1 MNERADESRQI
12 ADDVKTLHSLGYA
25 QELLRRMSAFSNFAI
40 SLSIICILAGCITTF
55 HLALCGVG
63 GAAVGLGWPLVSL
76 YALAVAATMGQVAS
90 AFPTAGGL
98 YHWASILGGKGWG
111 WATAWFNLVGLV
123 TVMTGINVGLYLFL
137 VVPLGPL
144 VGYDPEAANPWT
156 RDAVQ
161 AAVTALITGSQAFI
175 NHRGIRVTTLLTDF
189 SGYWIMLMAVALT
202 VLALAFAPSFDP
214 SRLITFS
221 NYSGLPAGPDPVWP
235 KTDSILW
242 LFALGFLLPA
252 YTISGF
258 DASAHTA
265 EETVGAAVHVPQG
278 IVRSVLVSGVF
289 GWVML
294 SALVLAIPDMDQ
306 AAAQGE
312 GAFHWIM
319 AALFRPA
326 LAVPLYIGIGIAQYL
341 CGLAT
346 VTSASRMAF
355 AFARDGGLPF
365 SATLR
370 QVSDVYRTPPYAIW
384 TVSIAS
390 VLFAVYTPVYST
402 IITACTIFLYISYLI
417 PTALG
422 FWAYGRSWTKMGP
435 WDIGRLYRPLAV
447 VCVAG
452 GGLLIAIGMA
462 PPNEKAVWLV
472 AGLALVLTA
481 VWFGWERRRFQGPPQ
496 GVMLPERQAAIAA
509 AEVAIGET

>member
-1 MNERADESRQI
+1 MAEPADESRQI
-12 ADDVKTLHSLGYA
+12 VEDVKTLHSMGYA
-25 QELLRRMSAFSNFAI
+25 QELLRRMSGFSNFAI

-111 WATAWFNLVGLV
+111 WATAWFNLLGLI
-123 TVMTGINVGLYLFL
+123 TVMTGINAGLYLFL
-137 VVPLGPL
+137 RGPIGSLLGFSP
-144 VGYDPEAANPWT
+144 PANEPST
-156 RDAVQ
+156 PDMIAQALAV
-161 AAVTALITGSQAFI
+161 ALITTSQAI
-175 NHRGIRVTTLLTDF
+175 VNHRGIRVTTLLTDF
-189 SGYWIMLMAVALT
+189 SGYWIMLMAFALT
-202 VLALAFAPSFDP
+202 VLALVFAPSFDP
-214 SRLITFS
+214 SRLVTFS
-221 NYSGLPAGPDPVWP
+221 NYSGLPETNPVWP
-235 KTDSILW
+235 KTDSRLW

-258 DASAHTA
+258 DASAHTS
-265 EETVGAAVHVPQG
+265 EETVGAVLHVPQG
-278 IVRSVLVSGVF
+278 IVRSVLVSGAF

-294 SALVLAIPDMDQ
+294 SALVLAIPDMDV

-312 GAFHWIM
+312 GAFHAIM
-319 AALFRPA
+319 TALFPPA
-326 LAVPLYIGIGIAQYL
+326 LAIPLYVGIGIAQYL

-365 SATLR
+365 SATFR
-370 QVSDVYRTPPYAIW
+370 QVSDVYRTPPYSIW
-384 TVSIAS
+384 AVSIAS

-422 FWAYGRSWTKMGP
+422 FCAYGRSWTRMGP
-435 WDIGRLYRPLAV
+435 WDIGCLFRPLAV

-472 AGLALVLTA
+472 GGLTLALTV

-496 GVMLPERQAAIAA
+496 GVLVTERQAAIAA
-509 AEVAIGET
+509 AEAAVGET